1 MGKGK
6 ESPPDPECFDGAAPA
21 RETAER
27 RVLLCVSDDVHLTD
41 EFGSRPRV
49 CHRAFELFAAGNGD

>member
-21 RETAER
+21 RETAEN
-27 RVLLCVSDDVHLTD
+27 RVLLRVGDDVHLTD
-41 EFGSRPRV
+41 EYDPRQRY
-49 CHRAFELFAAGNGD
+49 CHRAFRLFAARNVD